1 MRGLGVTPAATESPT
16 RLARLC
22 FALVLLVLTVVAFRD
37 EYGRVPLLGDVDLAI
52 HEFGHMVFQPFGVAF
67 LGETMVILGG
77 SLLQVVFPLIFAGYF
92 VWPRDGHRTDSLAVA
107 TCVWWCALNLL
118 DVSIYV
124 GDARAGQLMLLTGE
138 TGSEGGP
145 HDWRMLLSSWGVL
158 SRDLHYAERL
168 RALAFFLAA
177 ASVLAALWFEWFRK
191 EKPVSEPATADGPT
205 G

>member
-1 MRGLGVTPAATESPT
+1 MRGLGVTSPATESPT

-22 FALVLLVLTVVAFRD
+22 FALVLLVLTIVAFRD

-52 HEFGHMVFQPFGVAF
+52 HEFGHMLFQPFGVAF

-77 SLLQVVFPLIFAGYF
+77 SLVQVVFPLIFAGYF
-92 VWPRDGHRTDSLAVA
+92 LWPREGHGADPLAAA
-107 TCVWWCALNLL
+107 TCVWWSALNLL
-118 DVSIYV
+118 DVSIYI

-158 SRDLHYAERL
+158 RRDLIYAERVRVL
-168 RALAFFLAA
+168 ALFLAA
-177 ASVLAALWFEWFRK
+177 GSVLAALWFEWFRK
-191 EKPVSEPATADGPT
+191 AESPSESATNEVGL